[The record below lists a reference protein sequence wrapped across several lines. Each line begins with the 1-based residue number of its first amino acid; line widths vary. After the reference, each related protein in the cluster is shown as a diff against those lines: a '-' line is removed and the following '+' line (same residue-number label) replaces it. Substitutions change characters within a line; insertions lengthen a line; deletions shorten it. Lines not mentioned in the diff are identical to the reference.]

1 MNWQKMI
8 NALKIIDHT
17 SIQNENCLLHSLQL
31 SRYDYIHLFIYQI
44 SYNNIMMTFIQIL
57 CQKYSCEFC

>member
-8 NALKIIDHT
+8 NALKIIDNT
-17 SIQNENCLLHSLQL
+17 SIQNEIVYFIPINF
-31 SRYDYIHLFIYQI
+31 RDIHLFIYQI
-44 SYNNIMMTFIQIL
+44 SSNNIMMTFIQIL